1 MVARNAKR
9 SISTILRKNRGLW
22 TVYILS
28 DSFLANCCCS
38 LFFYFHWPKWLQCG
52 GYHEKCEH
60 AGVFAGLRAGSD
72 RFVNRLKFE
81 RTLSLVLI
89 YRRCTCDMAWDT
101 VPIWEH
107 KWPATLVILVF
118 IAGMPAKL
126 IRVQLRRH
134 AGGKV
139 LRWVLRCMLSFARE
153 AVQAVPA
160 TTSRYTSS
168 IWEPSFT
175 CPHHRQPAS
184 TCNLGV
190 NNTFYSFQK
199 TIATDLQEVQR
210 S

>member
-9 SISTILRKNRGLW
+9 SMSTILRKNRGLW

-28 DSFLANCCCS
+28 DSFLANCCCCCC
-38 LFFYFHWPKWLQCG
+38 CG

-60 AGVFAGLRAGSD
+60 AGVVAGLRAGSD

-89 YRRCTCDMAWDT
+89 CRRCTCDMAWDT

-139 LRWVLRCMLSFARE
+139 LRWVLLS
-153 AVQAVPA
+153 AVHALIRPRSSPGGTGDYFQIHQQHMRTKLYLPPSQA
-160 TTSRYTSS
+160 TS
-168 IWEPSFT
+168 F
-175 CPHHRQPAS
+175 H
-184 TCNLGV
+184 
-190 NNTFYSFQK
+190 
-199 TIATDLQEVQR
+199 LQLR
-210 S
+210 SK

>member
-1 MVARNAKR
+1 MVARNAKH

-60 AGVFAGLRAGSD
+60 AGVVAGLRAGSV

-89 YRRCTCDMAWDT
+89 CRRCTCDMAVGSAWDT

-107 KWPATLVILVF
+107 KWPATLVIPVF

-139 LRWVLRCMLSFARE
+139 LRWVLLSAAHVLIRPRSSPGGTGDYFQIHQQHMRTKLYLPPS
-153 AVQAVPA
+153 QA
-160 TTSRYTSS
+160 TS
-168 IWEPSFT
+168 F
-175 CPHHRQPAS
+175 H
-184 TCNLGV
+184 
-190 NNTFYSFQK
+190 
-199 TIATDLQEVQR
+199 LQLR
-210 S
+210 SK